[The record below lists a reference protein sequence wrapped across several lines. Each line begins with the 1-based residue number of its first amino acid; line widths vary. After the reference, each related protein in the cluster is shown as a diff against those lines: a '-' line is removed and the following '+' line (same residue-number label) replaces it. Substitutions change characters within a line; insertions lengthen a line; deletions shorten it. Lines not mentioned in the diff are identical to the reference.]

1 MTVRPLANRFEW
13 PDSLRMRGVLNGP
26 CKTATPGPRAGNQTL
41 RSEALIDMRERP
53 RRGPAR
59 ILTMALVSVMSA
71 IALGAQSAGTYT
83 PPKTS
88 WGEPDLQGIWSG
100 DTLTPLERPAKF
112 ANRPVLTEQ
121 EAEAIEEDIA
131 SRPGRDDRS
140 QRGTER
146 DVAQAYNQHWL
157 APSARLAD
165 RRTSLVVDPNDGRV
179 PPVTREAQ
187 ARMTQMREYL
197 EALLQGTSGGR
208 PGPIS
213 PRRREPPP
221 YYNVAR
227 MNRAD
232 GPEDRQTTERC
243 FGATMPNLGAVYRIV
258 QSPGAVGIYHDS
270 GQGQGFVRTI
280 PVDGSAHLPSKIR
293 LLHGDARGRWEG
305 DTLVIDT
312 TNFTQKMD
320 FRGSRENLHLVE
332 RLTRTSDSRITY
344 RVTVEDPSTWTRA
357 WTAEIP
363 WERQPD
369 KMNQVYESTCHEGN
383 YGLLGMLANTRAAER
398 LFREGKGPNPELQDN
413 ATGGDS
419 DGDIGK

>member
-1 MTVRPLANRFEW
+1 MTARPLA
-13 PDSLRMRGVLNGP
+13 
-26 CKTATPGPRAGNQTL
+26 Q
-41 RSEALIDMRERP
+41 
-53 RRGPAR
+53 
-59 ILTMALVSVMSA
+59 ILTMVAVPVA
-71 IALGAQSAGTYT
+71 AVIVLGAQATGTYT
-83 PPKTS
+83 PPKTP

-121 EAEAIEEDIA
+121 EADAIEEDIA

-157 APSARLAD
+157 APPTRLAD
-165 RRTSLVVDPNDGRV
+165 RRTSLIVEPPDGKI
-179 PPVTREAQ
+179 PPVTREGQ
-187 ARMTQMREYL
+187 ARVAQMREYL
-197 EALLQGTSGGR
+197 AALLQGTSGGR

-213 PRRREPPP
+213 PRRKEPPP

-227 MNRAD
+227 MNRSD

-243 FGATMPNLGAVYRIV
+243 LGASMPNLGAVYRIV

-270 GQGQGFVRTI
+270 GQGQGFIRTI

-305 DTLVIDT
+305 NTLVIDT

-332 RLTRTSDSRITY
+332 RLTRTSDNRITY
-344 RVTVEDPSTWTRA
+344 RVTVEDPTMWTRP

-369 KMNQVYESTCHEGN
+369 KLNQVYESTCHEGN

-419 DGDIGK
+419 DGDIGR